1 MSATIKDIARMS
13 GVGIST
19 VSRVLNGSGSAS
31 QETKERV
38 MAAVRELN
46 YVPNSNARNLK
57 IGQSKTIMVMAKSI
71 ENPYFQKVLHVM
83 ENLILLRGYSMEIR
97 NVSTIEEEMPIAMQ
111 EAKDGNMSGI
121 IMLGGSFGY
130 TNENFKSIGVPCVL
144 VTIKAAD
151 TVSEE
156 LYSSVMIDDVEEM
169 KRATEYL
176 IELGHRRI
184 GCIYSNHGDMVT
196 PNSLRLKGYKLAL
209 TEHGIP
215 FDPGLVS
222 SAVDIFGS
230 GYEFGFN
237 MMKNLLVKNP
247 DMTAVVTMA
256 DIMAIGAA
264 KAALTTGHRIPED
277 ISIIG
282 FDGIEAAEYYNP
294 ALDTIAQPA
303 QLMAQHAVD
312 ALAEMMQ
319 GGKTSHIVLESN
331 LIKRG
336 SCARV
341 R

>member
-19 VSRVLNGSGSAS
+19 VSRVLNGSGAAS

-38 MAAVRELN
+38 MEAVRELS

-57 IGQSKTIMVMAKSI
+57 IGQSRTIMVMAKSI
-71 ENPYFQKVLHVM
+71 ENPYFQKVMRVM

-97 NVSTIEEEMPIAMQ
+97 NISTIEEEMPIAKQ
-111 EAKDGNMSGI
+111 EAKNGNMSGI

-130 TNENFKSIGVPCVL
+130 TNEDFKGLGVPCVL
-144 VTIKAAD
+144 VTVKAAD
-151 TVSEE
+151 TVKED
-156 LYSSVMIDDVEEM
+156 LYSSVVVDDVAEM
-169 KRATEYL
+169 KKATEYL

-196 PNSLRLKGYKLAL
+196 PNSLRFQGYRKALA
-209 TEHGIP
+209 EHGIA

-222 SAVDIFGS
+222 PAIDVFGS

-237 MMKNLLVKNP
+237 MMKNLMVKNP

-294 ALDTIAQPA
+294 ALDTIAQPF
-303 QLMAQHAVD
+303 QMTAQHAVD
-312 ALAEMMQ
+312 ALVEMMQ
-319 GGKTSHIVLESN
+319 GGKTSHIVLEST